1 MNYRWKALQCQ
12 GSSGVLSDTGSM
24 TEGKPN
30 PDLEKSLREARLA
43 LKTGM
48 SAYENDNFKL
58 AEPLLIKSLDGFE
71 ATGSTE
77 DPDFFQCLVSLADTY
92 YHLRRYYEAKGYYER
107 LSVGRLKNAD
117 SSDAQVVVALLKLA
131 ATHEKL
137 QEVEDALTTFEL
149 TLALAE
155 KTIPKGHAL
164 FNVIFDSFEILIERH
179 VVDPTERSERSE
191 ALRQKREQFAYTD
204 SQSGLYQALQKNTE
218 GMTAAE
224 RLLAQPA
231 EDIRKNLSA
240 WTHTEISSWASEVRV
255 QRARNTL
262 HGLMAQP
269 VDPGQS
275 LAAPSAQE
283 DKAAEGF
290 SVRNLGSNSSS
301 SNRVVA
307 DESLAAGSSD
317 APANTVDEIWANRG
331 SAAQSSESDEKRP
344 ALRLSAEMFK
354 RKARETHGFTEEPQA
369 NRAASDEEFEHTVLS
384 TGTID
389 QADGVGS
396 ASKASRTAV
405 KKLNTDK
412 RFNPMP
418 LISTVAAIGV
428 TLGAMYLA
436 REYTR
441 SMVPRP
447 VANAAAAPGID
458 LSGKEYRSADRKR
471 VLRFVT
477 RSSLELVDRE
487 RNNLANYHI
496 KGEPAPPAMGGLFG
510 APQKMTLIETV
521 SGFSMPDGSCV
532 YGENTDDLKVIDKMQ
547 GIANFANY
555 FFAKHDKVYPGAE
568 QDFDKRFGWDNP
580 ITGDVNKPVIA
591 KEIITKEDF
600 DDTFIKTLNDMRLLK
615 PRFAADDADKAP
627 PGLIECITLS
637 PANAATASDTGSGI
651 IIRAYDSAGKLIRS
665 SDPNKA
671 FVLALKNGIS
681 VDPIKASRT
690 QDDLAPFFD
699 PGKNYE
705 VELNL
710 LKKEAAKA
718 K

>member
-1 MNYRWKALQCQ
+1 
-12 GSSGVLSDTGSM
+12 M
-24 TEGKPN
+24 TEGKST

-58 AEPLLIKSLDGFE
+58 AEPLLIKSLDAFE
-71 ATGSTE
+71 ATGATE

-117 SSDAQVVVALLKLA
+117 STDAQVVVALLKLA

-179 VVDPTERSERSE
+179 VIDPTDRAERTEE
-191 ALRQKREQFAYTD
+191 LRQKREQFAYTD

-269 VDPGQS
+269 VEPGQS
-275 LAAPSAQE
+275 LNAPSGGE
-283 DKAAEGF
+283 DSGAEGF
-290 SVRNLGSNSSS
+290 SVRNLGSSSSS
-301 SNRVVA
+301 SNRVVTG
-307 DESLAAGSSD
+307 EE
-317 APANTVDEIWANRG
+317 ANLTSGTASVDEIWANRG
-331 SAAQSSESDEKRP
+331 SNAQNQESDEKRP

-354 RKARETHGFTEEPQA
+354 RKARETHGFTEEPSANQQA
-369 NRAASDEEFEHTVLS
+369 AHEEVDHTVLS
-384 TGTID
+384 TRTID
-389 QADGVGS
+389 QADGVGA
-396 ASKASRTAV
+396 ASKASRLAV
-405 KKLNTDK
+405 KKLNTEK

-418 LISTVAAIGV
+418 IISTVAAIGV

-441 SMVPRP
+441 TMVPRP
-447 VANAAAAPGID
+447 VTNASVAAGID

-496 KGEPAPPAMGGLFG
+496 KGDTPPPAMGGLFG
-510 APQKMTLIETV
+510 APQKMALNETA

-532 YGENTDDLKVIDKMQ
+532 YAENSDDQKVIDKMQ

-555 FFAKHDKVYPGAE
+555 FFAKHDKLYPGAE
-568 QDFDKRFGWDNP
+568 QDFDKRFAWDNP
-580 ITGDVNKPVIA
+580 ITGDANKPVII
-591 KEIITKEDF
+591 KEVITKEDF
-600 DDTFIKTLNDMRLLK
+600 EDTFIKTLNDMRLLK
-615 PRFAADDADKAP
+615 PKFAADDADKAP
-627 PGLIECITLS
+627 PGLIECITLA

-651 IIRAYDSAGKLIRS
+651 IIRAYDSEGKLIRA
-665 SDPNKA
+665 SDPSKA

-710 LKKEAAKA
+710 RNKEAAKA